1 MKQFVRVA
9 ALALAAGSIGAAQ
22 AVPPALSRLAAR
34 ARLESPV
41 VDWCGGEFRAGH
53 PGAYAVALSASR
65 GGRYAVLEA
74 DATVVELASFARTPD
89 LACYTPAQA
98 RRLHEDIRR
107 SETIHGQIRPRWR
120 TTVIC
125 AFVDE
130 VTSVCWQ
137 YSPADRVFVD
147 IGGWVT

>member
-22 AVPPALSRLAAR
+22 PVPAALSRLAAR

-41 VDWCGGEFRAGH
+41 VDWCSGEFRAGH
-53 PGAYAVALSASR
+53 PGGYAVALSAST
-65 GGRYAVLEA
+65 GGRYAVLES

-98 RRLHEDIRR
+98 RKLHDDIRR

-120 TTVIC
+120 TTVVC

-130 VTSVCWQ
+130 VTSRCWQ
-137 YSPADRVFVD
+137 YSPADHVFVE